1 MRSAHEA
8 DAHNARLKELTLLNV
23 AEFLNDLRGRGI
35 ELRLDGEDRLVC
47 NAPKAVM
54 TPELCACIR
63 DQKEDILAFLK
74 PAVRDNWSALVPINA
89 RGSRPPFF
97 CVHGVGGNVLNYSVF
112 PRYLGP
118 DQPVYGL
125 QSAGLDGLTPPLDD
139 VVAMAAAYNR
149 HLRSVQPHG
158 PYHLG
163 GGSMGGMVALE
174 MARQLKAEGET
185 IGLLVLFDTIGPN
198 IIRRGQVPAAKREGW
213 HGLATEMLGRNPFAV
228 VASRAQAKWTRFRRF
243 RTCRA
248 CLRRGEPIPV
258 EHRFWYIEET
268 NYKAM
273 YAYAYQRYDG
283 EIVLIRGHVVEDGT
297 YLSDPMRGWTG
308 LAESVRIHAVD
319 GDHETLI
326 ETPAL
331 GEVLR
336 DCLNQASPGA

>member
-1 MRSAHEA
+1 MRGAI
-8 DAHNARLKELTLLNV
+8 LLNV

-47 NAPKAVM
+47 NAPKSVM
-54 TPELCACIR
+54 TPEICERIR
-63 DQKEDILAFLK
+63 DQKEVILEFLR
-74 PAVRDNWSALVPINA
+74 PVARDSWSALVPIQA
-89 RGSRPPFF
+89 QGSQPPFF

-112 PRYLGP
+112 PQYLGP
-118 DQPVYGL
+118 DQPIYGL
-125 QSAGLDGLTPPLDD
+125 QSTGLDGLTPPLDD
-139 VVAMAAAYNR
+139 VVAMASLYNR
-149 HLRSVQPHG
+149 QVRAVQPRG
-158 PYHLG
+158 PYYLG

-174 MARQLKAEGET
+174 MARQLKAEGEA

-198 IIRRGQVPAAKREGW
+198 IIRTGQLPAAKREGW
-213 HGLATEMLGRNPFAV
+213 HGLVTEMTRRNPLRV
-228 VASRAQAKWTRFRRF
+228 VTSRVRTKLNRFRRF

-258 EHRFWYIEET
+258 QHRLWYIEET

-273 YAYAYQRYDG
+273 YAYPYPHYDG
-283 EIVLIRGHVVEDGT
+283 EIVLIRGHVVQDGS

-308 LAESVRIHAVD
+308 LADSIRIHAVD

-326 ETPAL
+326 EQPAL

-336 DCLNQASPGA
+336 DCLQQARNGA